1 MSLVV
6 IKYYVNPFPL
16 LFTKKK
22 LNAAYDDP
30 PPPPQMNKPD
40 ILLGPVYACMYIHLC
55 ILQPNMKSQSSPLT
69 EDSVRTILPSDHL
82 PKPSCCLSDTSM
94 VLHSADRQMDC
105 RRVIDSL
112 VSSGVYFPHTPPT
125 VAGVFVVPIREWP
138 SLKNRNSC
146 LFGCQVDNGRS
157 SFWRV
162 QCTCQPLNIHV
173 SFYGHPNGRVR
184 EGPLPSLTLVS
195 QV

>member
-1 MSLVV
+1 MHVHT
-6 IKYYVNPFPL
+6 F
-16 LFTKKK
+16 
-22 LNAAYDDP
+22 
-30 PPPPQMNKPD
+30 
-40 ILLGPVYACMYIHLC
+40 MYIVAKYEITKFTSNRGQCAYYTTKRPPTKTQSLPQWHFYGFALC
-55 ILQPNMKSQSSPLT
+55 
-69 EDSVRTILPSDHL
+69 
-82 PKPSCCLSDTSM
+82 
-94 VLHSADRQMDC
+94 RQVC

-195 QV
+195 